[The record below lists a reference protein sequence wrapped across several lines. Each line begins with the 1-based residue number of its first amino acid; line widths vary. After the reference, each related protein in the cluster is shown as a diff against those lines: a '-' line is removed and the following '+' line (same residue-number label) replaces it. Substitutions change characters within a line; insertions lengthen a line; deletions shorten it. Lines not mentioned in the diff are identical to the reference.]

1 MKAWEAGRVVASRT
15 ALSTV
20 PVGVRATASNG
31 HTVRRVTGGW
41 RYEASSAPGLFPGWQ
56 MEDALPMTVI
66 EKVEAPATE
75 PPAPRVPD
83 ILAGRV
89 RWSDKNFGPWV
100 SFNGITEYRKWM
112 ANVRR
117 ELPGIKTEYIHV
129 DWTHTAESVLSV
141 VRRTGARSRGEDV

>member
-41 RYEASSAPGLFPGWQ
+41 RYEASSAPGLFPSWQ
-56 MEDALPMTVI
+56 MDHALPMTVI

-75 PPAPRVPD
+75 PPAPRTPTRV
-83 ILAGRV
+83 IGRM
-89 RWSDKNFGPWV
+89 RWKNDRGHGPWV
-100 SFNGITEYRKWM
+100 SFDGITAYRKWM
-112 ANVRR
+112 ADLRR
-117 ELPGIKTEYIHV
+117 EIPGAKTEYAHV
-129 DWTHTAESVLSV
+129 DWSYTADVIIRS
-141 VRRTGARSRGEDV
+141 ARQSRGDDV